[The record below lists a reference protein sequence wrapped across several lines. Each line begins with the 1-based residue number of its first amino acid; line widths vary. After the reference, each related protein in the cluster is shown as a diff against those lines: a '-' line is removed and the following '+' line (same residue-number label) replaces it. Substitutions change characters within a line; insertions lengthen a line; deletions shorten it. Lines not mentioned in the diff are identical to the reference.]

1 MARKMADLSTK
12 GFIIALLPVLILLYP
27 VPWFSTLLTVLL
39 FGAVG
44 WTIIGIA
51 REIEEL
57 NLEIQELRREIKS
70 AKKKGE

>member
-1 MARKMADLSTK
+1 MTDLSTK
-12 GFIIALLPVLILLYP
+12 GFIIALLPALILLYP
-27 VPWFSTLLTVLL
+27 VTWFSTLLTVLL

-51 REIEEL
+51 GEIERL